1 MEDDGGMGGRT
12 RIDVRPPEGFFEM
25 TEEQQLEWIRA
36 FIAEAVATMDAMPD
50 DD

>member
-1 MEDDGGMGGRT
+1 MART
-12 RIDVRPPEGFFEM
+12 RIDIRPPDGFFDM

-36 FIAEAVATMDAMPD
+36 LQAEVLAKMDAMED